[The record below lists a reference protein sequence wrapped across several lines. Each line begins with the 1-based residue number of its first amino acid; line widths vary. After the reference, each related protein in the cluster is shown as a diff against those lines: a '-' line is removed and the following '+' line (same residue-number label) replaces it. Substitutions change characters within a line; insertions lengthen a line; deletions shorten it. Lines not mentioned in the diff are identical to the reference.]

1 MLCIY
6 QENSNKNAKP
16 QRKEQSDRIV
26 AKHQSSSDMRLVAGT
41 LKSYVFN
48 LLLFP
53 SKCLGEHKDIPPNF
67 LKII

>member
-26 AKHQSSSDMRLVAGT
+26 AKHQSSSDMRLVAGI
-41 LKSYVFN
+41 LKRYN
-48 LLLFP
+48 LNLWAVSLKVP
-53 SKCLGEHKDIPPNF
+53 SCTEASLPNIS
-67 LKII
+67 K